1 MLEPGKV
8 RAEYHTKVFVSV
20 FGLNWTTIQVVQ
32 GLLEISANQRA
43 RLCNETEEE
52 REARLQR
59 MRDRVQDE
67 TEEEREARLQRMRDR
82 VQDETEEEREA
93 RLQRMSAY
101 K

>member
-32 GLLEISANQRA
+32 VTIIL
-43 RLCNETEEE
+43 T
-52 REARLQR
+52 
-59 MRDRVQDE
+59 DRVSTE
-67 TEEEREARLQRMRDR
+67 TDKTGLGFM
-82 VQDETEEEREA
+82 
-93 RLQRMSAY
+93 